1 MTHHTL
7 MYCDISSPL
16 QSYLIMPYHTMSRY
30 AILHCATLYRTV
42 LHYTTVVFVLFIVRF
57 SYFMLLYLV
66 ILSIN
71 KSARHLGFYHHV
83 TLTSF
88 SPPFPPLRSF
98 LFPPSISSLRFFV
111 SPFLHSSKPLHILPH
126 TQHTTQLKTSSNPTT
141 LHFSSLRHNQCSFLP
156 FYDLK

>member
-1 MTHHTL
+1 MLYYTVIH
-7 MYCDISSPL
+7 CD
-16 QSYLIMPYHTMSRY
+16 
-30 AILHCATLYRTV
+30 TLY
-42 LHYTTVVFVLFIVRF
+42 YTTVMFVLFIVRF

-83 TLTSF
+83 TLSSF
-88 SPPFPPLRSF
+88 CPPFPPLRSF
-98 LFPPSISSLRFFV
+98 HFPPSISSLRFFV
-111 SPFLHSSKPLHILPH
+111 TPFLHSSKPLHILPH